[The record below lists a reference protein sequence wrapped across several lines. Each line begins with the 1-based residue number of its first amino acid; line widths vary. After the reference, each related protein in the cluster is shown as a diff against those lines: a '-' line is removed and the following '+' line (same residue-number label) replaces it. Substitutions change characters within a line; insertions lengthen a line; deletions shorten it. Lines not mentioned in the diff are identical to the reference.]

1 MSTIG
6 PYSMKLTQSIPF
18 KLLFSAFLIITTLVF
33 ISGYYSY
40 TQQSDSL
47 KLKQTNELKL
57 VESRLQ
63 LNLPSALWNFEEE
76 RILNVLNS
84 EQQSENIAF
93 ISIYNQ
99 EKEEISFQSEGRE
112 TNESYKF
119 ELEYIEDS
127 KSNNVG
133 TVTVFIDNTS
143 IQKQLSIIAFSAF
156 FSAIMLDIVLLT
168 ALYFLVRK
176 LVTQPLTEVI
186 NALENIARG
195 EGDLTQRLQLNNTGE
210 IALVETAFNEF
221 VNKIQTLVKS
231 IQNSVADTTA
241 VSQAVHLASEEAQS
255 ILKDQQ
261 EETDHI
267 AAAITEMSASTK
279 EITNNVQLTSDS
291 TVQVNKDA
299 NEVSAIVT
307 ESIESI
313 NNLSE
318 QLNDASIVINALE
331 SDVQDIASVLDVIRA
346 IAEQTNLLA
355 LNAAIEAARAGE
367 QGRGFAVVADEVR
380 ALASRTQESTAQ
392 IQTTIER
399 LQTGTNS
406 AVRVMEE
413 SQIKSKTSVENAEKS
428 GKSISSILNSTEQI
442 NDMTSQIATAI
453 EQQSSVSEEIN
464 SNINQIVTAGN
475 NSLEQLSQVTEN
487 SQKMHIESEKLSKLT
502 QQFKA

>member
-176 LVTQPLTEVI
+176 LVTKPLTEVI

>member
-1 MSTIG
+1 MG